1 MPCVNLPG
9 MECAFPQL
17 AAVLLDATNQR
28 RGWNR
33 RTRLFPPNTMRRRQG
48 YMGKEG
54 RRLKG
59 QEARQAS
66 RASGRKRGL
75 ARSLGGSGED

>member
-33 RTRLFPPNTMRRRQG
+33 RTRLFPPNTMRRRL
-48 YMGKEG
+48 GKEG